1 MAGQVREN
9 MNSGNTPLVEKSRH
23 KLEGPGLLFE
33 YALKFLLLAGFLELI
48 LYRLVSRLGMHLS
61 KLAEKSEAVRVT
73 FKTLS
78 SLGFVLLNLTS
89 LLLFLVIF
97 ILLVQK
103 LRQTIWTGTFD
114 KLLVPALSLLVALT
128 LVYLVFPP
136 AMIGSVIY
144 NVVTFAVLLILAAE
158 YMVTNR
164 LWTQRIAIGCF
175 LLGISG
181 WIYYQTLSTS
191 YGLLGLTS
199 APPLV
204 HEVVRSGEALL
215 VLASI
220 LVFWAYGTTSL
231 FTKNKDQRRWAIIL
245 LGSGG
250 VAFFCLL
257 FIDYFLSLYSVAA
270 AEELRQA
277 GQGIGWIFQMGMGY
291 TFYLPFAFYLA
302 GLICWSYTV
311 IKLVLIGRL
320 AGYGLGLMFMAGYAL
335 QLSHLTLMVVVGL
348 ILLTIDKR
356 GTLGKL
362 RARAGERVA
371 YSPLAPVLGEV
382 R

>member
-1 MAGQVREN
+1 
-9 MNSGNTPLVEKSRH
+9 MNSGNTPLLEKSRH

>member
-371 YSPLAPVLGEV
+371 FSPLAPVLGEV

>member
-1 MAGQVREN
+1 

>member
-1 MAGQVREN
+1 
-9 MNSGNTPLVEKSRH
+9 MNSGNTPLLEKSRH

-371 YSPLAPVLGEV
+371 FSPLAPVLGEV

>member
-1 MAGQVREN
+1 MAGQVREH

-371 YSPLAPVLGEV
+371 FSPLAPVLGEV

>member
-103 LRQTIWTGTFD
+103 RRQTIWTGTFD

-181 WIYYQTLSTS
+181 WIYYQTLSSS

-371 YSPLAPVLGEV
+371 FSPLAPVLGEV

>member
-114 KLLVPALSLLVALT
+114 KLFVPALSLLVALT

-181 WIYYQTLSTS
+181 WIYYQTLSSS

-371 YSPLAPVLGEV
+371 FSPLAPVLGEV

>member
-1 MAGQVREN
+1 LLFHLPSHCPSIIPWPMASCILLGIKSNTHRNLQLSRGGGRLAGSQPKINLVEEEVAGLVGEH
-9 MNSGNTPLVEKSRH
+9 MNSGNTPLLEKSRH

-257 FIDYFLSLYSVAA
+257 FIDYLS
-270 AEELRQA
+270 
-277 GQGIGWIFQMGMGY
+277 II
-291 TFYLPFAFYLA
+291 
-302 GLICWSYTV
+302 
-311 IKLVLIGRL
+311 
-320 AGYGLGLMFMAGYAL
+320 
-335 QLSHLTLMVVVGL
+335 TLFH
-348 ILLTIDKR
+348 R
-356 GTLGKL
+356 F
-362 RARAGERVA
+362 
-371 YSPLAPVLGEV
+371 
-382 R
+382 

>member
-1 MAGQVREN
+1 MAGQVREH

>member
-320 AGYGLGLMFMAGYAL
+320 AGYVLGLMFMAGYAL

-371 YSPLAPVLGEV
+371 FSPLAPVLGEV